1 MSEPLK
7 LSGRQIQI
15 LREGIV
21 GAYPN
26 PDDLWILLAEQ
37 MEVQVSAIARGDA
50 YKNKVFA
57 LIQDFEAEGRIGEFI
72 RVIVNDKPNSPY
84 LAAIKKEFA
93 DILGKDNSYEK
104 INSSPPKEIMEN

>member
-1 MSEPLK
+1 MSKPLT
-7 LSGRQIQI
+7 LTGRQKGI
-15 LREGIV
+15 LREGII

-57 LIQDFEAEGRIGEFI
+57 LIQDFEADGRIEEFI
-72 RVIVNDKPNSPY
+72 RVVVNDKPNSPY
-84 LAAIKKEFA
+84 LEAIKKE
-93 DILGKDNSYEK
+93 LPGT
-104 INSSPPKEIMEN
+104 